1 MPERAKAWLSMRL
14 HNHYVLTNSRTEASL
29 LPDGSDPGPRAT
41 QPGAIEQA
49 FPPKETQSLEALQQL
64 KLLCQVMDDS
74 LGRQI
79 ELQESLD
86 HDVKKVTFNDL
97 WYIFKPGYEVRTPG
111 DAQIQV
117 YVSLS
122 QSPM

>member
-1 MPERAKAWLSMRL
+1 MPESAKAWPSVRL

-29 LPDGSDPGPRAT
+29 LPDGSDPGLCAT
-41 QPGAIEQA
+41 QPGAIEKA
-49 FPPKETQSLEALQQL
+49 FPLKETRSLEALQQL
-64 KLLCQVMDDS
+64 KLLCQVMDDH

-86 HDVKKVTFNDL
+86 HNVRKVTFNDL

-111 DAQIQV
+111 DSQIQ
-117 YVSLS
+117 L
-122 QSPM
+122 